1 MKGKTKQR
9 VMAVVLT
16 LAMTIGLLPL
26 EFLGGGVTQVKA
38 ADTKYTL
45 SVDMFEAGGKYA
57 DVPDGSTENYIS
69 AGVYSTAFKLGATKD
84 LDAGKWR
91 APKNGGIDSGKSG
104 NLIVTY
110 TVQDLAATAKL
121 TIVAGGSGGNAVYQL
136 LDSTGAVVS
145 MNDKSTDMN
154 MVDSS
159 KSDAFSTFVW
169 EDLTAD
175 KSPYTL
181 KMKKDSA
188 KKILIKSLEAV
199 ETVSGGSTSAIT
211 PPTVTG
217 FVTEITGGSEKV
229 KIKGNGTAGDEGSFY
244 VVKRVGPGGTEKIVG
259 KVDGNATS
267 FEVENDL
274 TDEATGDYIYS
285 VYGLGKGADGKD
297 VKDESYTN
305 TITMPHV
312 LKLGTTKVTA
322 VPGNGE
328 VKVSWTEVKE
338 ATSYELIVYQ
348 NGTQI
353 SKTDFG
359 LNLSATV
366 QNLTNGTEYGFVV
379 AANRSTTATDKQTT
393 SEEVKATPKA
403 PEVGVT
409 WFNANDLPAGTI
421 SANYV
426 VNDNVTLTAKSGKTM
441 TVQSASVT
449 TTDGQVFSQRLSTGG
464 SGDVADMTAPG
475 RTVQLTLT
483 EKSYIVIYAQSSGT
497 SRPLHI
503 AGKDGKDVTDSL
515 ALAGK
520 DDPVAP
526 SRAITLEPGTY
537 HLYATGGTGYI
548 YGVKIGVGEAPRAP
562 WSTVEKPVVNNVT
575 RGEDGNLTVDFTANI
590 GTDGADKAY
599 VIMYKDGFEAASKE
613 VSSDANVTFTPQDN
627 GEYTFK
633 VIICRNGE
641 ADKESDVYTFT
652 GYELPPAVPAITWVN
667 NLGNGS
673 VYVDYNNIPAACEVW
688 YKSDNDAAYIK
699 AAEGVTAGNYTFTGL
714 TAGEKYDFKVTA
726 TDEKGTSTSEYK
738 GFVVGEPVQQW
749 YADVFGSATSGTMT
763 INDEV
768 RSLKSPGANYT
779 YPTAAPDVTNGNNG
793 KIGIAASNNGKVADS
808 EEGIQIYY
816 TKINP
821 NTENFKMTATFTVT
835 DDSMFNNQSAFG
847 IFAIDAQGVGTKDT
861 KYFNSVSVGSFKAA
875 NAPALV
881 CPGTGKQYYHAN
893 SARLITG
900 YESYDTS
907 STAGTGRNMDNDNI
921 FSKQSADDTTKNGE
935 TYTYTLEKT
944 NTGFI
949 CSMEG
954 GGEPIVFDDVHN
966 VMVQEDGSIV
976 VGVAAARLGVE
987 ITNIQ
992 FEKTAGGAEAVQV
1005 SNLIEPKVKVYSGT
1019 VSGTTDYEFI
1029 AGADV
1034 DGWLDVFNF
1043 ATNEYVY
1050 QGPLKADGIVK
1061 VPVTLKSGYNDIK
1074 YAFKADEKIPDLTT
1088 YAIVEN
1094 THTVTVQQWGAE
1106 GETIYTAPNASTGG
1120 AGTREEPLDLQTAL
1134 NYAQPGQTIVMLDGT
1149 YYIEKDLTV
1158 QRSSNGTADKPITLT
1173 AENVGSV
1180 IIDGSKMES
1189 SSSLINLVG
1198 DYWHMYGIEFQ
1209 NGLGKGISVCG
1220 NYNTVEL
1227 CKIHNVANSGLQI
1240 SRFAGEPNTDDMW
1253 PSYNLIKYCEAYDCC
1268 DPGRSDADGFAAKLT
1283 SGVGNKFYGCIS
1295 HHNVDDG
1302 WDLYAKSTTGSIG
1315 AVTIENCVA
1324 YSNGF
1329 LSTDDPSTMSSSEFG
1344 EGNGFKLGG
1353 ENMPGAHV
1361 LKNCISY
1368 NNAGKG
1374 ITSNSGPDVQVYN
1387 CTAYN
1392 NSLKGGAYNVSLY
1405 TKTSNPKAWVLDGM
1419 LSVAENGKTNAE
1431 LGSSNGVINSLRSA
1445 TNYLYDG
1452 NKSANT
1458 QGVEATSA
1466 LFVST
1471 DITLIPT
1478 ITVNG
1483 IDMHGLLE
1491 LKDQSF
1497 NAGAKFGSWEASAKP
1512 EATKTVSTKN
1522 VISYGGFNSVALGQ
1536 AGSVNTGDATPITM
1550 LIVLMVISA
1559 GICGIYVFRRRKSF

>member
-38 ADTKYTL
+38 ADTTYSL
-45 SVDMFEAGGKYA
+45 SVDMFAVGGSYA
-57 DVPDGSTENYIS
+57 DKTDGSADSYIQ
-69 AGVYSTAFKLGATKD
+69 AGVYSSVFEFGATKEA
-84 LDAGKWR
+84 DAGKWR
-91 APKNGGIDSGKSG
+91 APKNNGIDSGKSG
-104 NLIVTY
+104 NLTVKY
-110 TVQDLAATAKL
+110 TVLDASATATL
-121 TIVAGGSGGNAVYQL
+121 TVAAGPSGAGTATYQL
-136 LDSTGAVVS
+136 LDTDGAVVKL
-145 MNDKSTDMN
+145 NDG
-154 MVDSS
+154 
-159 KSDAFSTFVW
+159 SDDLVTSAADTQFVW
-169 EDLTAD
+169 ENLTAD

-181 KMKKDSA
+181 KMKSGSA
-188 KKILIKSLEAV
+188 KKICIQSLEAV
-199 ETVSGGSTSAIT
+199 ETVSGGPVSAIN
-211 PPTVTG
+211 PPKVTDFSMNSSTG
-217 FVTEITGGSEKV
+217 SGEITINGY
-229 KIKGNGTAGDEGSFY
+229 GNAGDEGSFY
-244 VVKRVGPGGTEKIVG
+244 VAKRVGPDGAEKIVG
-259 KVDGNATS
+259 KVAGNAGQ
-267 FEVENDL
+267 FELKDDL
-274 TDEATGDYIYS
+274 TKEASGDYVYS

-297 VKDESYTN
+297 VKDETYTG
-305 TITMPHV
+305 TITQSHV
-312 LKLGTTKVTA
+312 LALGTTKVTA

-348 NGTQI
+348 NGTECLR
-353 SKTDFG
+353 TDFG

-366 QNLTNGTEYGFVV
+366 DNLTNGTEYGFVV
-379 AANRSTTATDKQTT
+379 VTNRSTTVRDNQTT

-409 WFNANDLPAGTI
+409 WFNANDLPAGTV
-421 SANYV
+421 SSNYV

-449 TTDGQVFSQRLSTGG
+449 ATDGQVFSQRLSTGG

-483 EKSYIVIYAQSSGT
+483 EKSYIVIYAQSSGA
-497 SRPLHI
+497 SRPLVL
-503 AGKDGKDVTDSL
+503 ADADGKKLDEMSL
-515 ALAGK
+515 ASK

-548 YGVKIGVGEAPRAP
+548 YGVKIGAGEAPRAP
-562 WSTVEKPVVNNVT
+562 WSTVEKPVINSVT

-599 VIMYKDGFEAASKE
+599 VIMYKDGFEAGSKE
-613 VSSDANVTFTPQDN
+613 VGSDADVKFTPQEN

-633 VIICRNGE
+633 VIICREGE
-641 ADKESDVYTFT
+641 ADKESDVYTLSD
-652 GYELPPAVPAITWVN
+652 YELPPAVPSITWVN

-673 VYVDYNNIPAACEVW
+673 VYVDYNNIPAACDVW
-688 YKSDNDAAYIK
+688 YKSDADADYIK

-714 TAGEKYDFKVTA
+714 AAGEKYDFKVTA
-726 TDEKGTSTSEYK
+726 TDAKGTSTSEFK

-779 YPTAAPDVTNGNNG
+779 YPAAAADVTNGNNG
-793 KIGIAASNNGKVADS
+793 KIGIAASSNGKVADS

-835 DDSMFNNQSAFG
+835 DDSTVNNQSAFG

-861 KYFNSVSVGSFKAA
+861 KYFNSVSVGQFKTAGTQI
-875 NAPALV
+875 
-881 CPGTGKQYYHAN
+881 CPGTGKNWYHAN

-907 STAGTGRNMDNDNI
+907 STAGSGRNMDNDNI
-921 FSKQSADDTTKNGE
+921 FSKQTADDSSKVGDTV
-935 TYTYTLEKT
+935 TYTLEKT

-954 GGEPIVFDDVHN
+954 GGESIVFDDVHN
-966 VMVQEDGSIV
+966 LMVQEDGSIV
-976 VGVAAARLGVE
+976 VGVAAARVGVE

-992 FEKTAGGAEAVQV
+992 FEKTAGGAEEVKV

-1019 VSGTTDYEFI
+1019 VSGTMDYEFI

-1050 QGPLKADGIVK
+1050 QGPLKAEGIVK

-1134 NYAQPGQTIVMLDGT
+1134 NHAQPGQTIVMLDGT
-1149 YYIEKDLTV
+1149 YYIEKDLIV
-1158 QRSSNGTADKPITLT
+1158 QRSANGTADKPITLT
-1173 AENVGSV
+1173 AENVGNV
-1180 IIDGSKMES
+1180 IIDGSKMEK
-1189 SSSLINLVG
+1189 SSSLITLVG

-1220 NYNTVEL
+1220 NYNTVEM
-1227 CKIHNVANSGLQI
+1227 CKIHHVANTGLQI
-1240 SRFAGEPNTDDMW
+1240 SRYAGEPNTDDMW
-1253 PSYNLIKYCEAYDCC
+1253 PSYNLIKYCEAYDCS

-1295 HHNVDDG
+1295 HHNIDDG

-1329 LSTDDPSTMSSSEFG
+1329 LSTDDPSTMSANDFG

-1374 ITSNSGPDVQVYN
+1374 ITSNSGPDVQVLN

-1392 NSLKGGAYNVSLY
+1392 NSLKGKAYNVSLY

-1419 LSVAENGKTNAE
+1419 LSIAENGITAAE

-1452 NKSANT
+1452 NKSVNT

-1471 DITLIPT
+1471 DITLVPT
-1478 ITVNG
+1478 ITLNG

-1491 LKDQSF
+1491 LKDLSW
-1497 NAGAKFGSWEASAKP
+1497 NAGAKFTSWEASAKP

-1522 VISYGGFNSVALGQ
+1522 VISFVGFNSVALGQ

-1550 LIVLMVISA
+1550 LVVLMVISA
-1559 GICGIYVFRRRKSF
+1559 GICGVYVFRRRKSF

>member
-16 LAMTIGLLPL
+16 LVMTISLLPL
-26 EFLGGGVTQVKA
+26 EYLGGGVTQVKA
-38 ADTKYTL
+38 AEGEL
-45 SVDMFEAGGKYA
+45 NASEL
-57 DVPDGSTENYIS
+57 
-69 AGVYSTAFKLGATKD
+69 TAFEVDKEYAGKFTFTSGVTMESNKKTFEVDGKKVEITNRIKLGNKG
-84 LDAGKWR
+84 DASKKSILFSV
-91 APKNGGIDSGKSG
+91 ASGKKGELTLCIVSG
-104 NLIVTY
+104 SSAANSEIALYNKTSNKEVENTKTTLVSGETP
-110 TVQDLAATAKL
+110 TV
-121 TIVAGGSGGNAVYQL
+121 IWNNIPAGDYYITTTSNSA
-136 LDSTGAVVS
+136 TGANVYYVRLKEESIATGVV
-145 MNDKSTDMN
+145 
-154 MVDSS
+154 
-159 KSDAFSTFVW
+159 
-169 EDLTAD
+169 
-175 KSPYTL
+175 
-181 KMKKDSA
+181 
-188 KKILIKSLEAV
+188 
-199 ETVSGGSTSAIT
+199 T

-297 VKDESYTN
+297 VKDESYTD

-409 WFNANDLPAGTI
+409 WFKANDLPAGTI

-449 TTDGQVFSQRLSTGG
+449 TTDGEVFSQRINTGG

-475 RTVQLTLT
+475 RTVQLTLK
-483 EKSYIVIYAQSSGT
+483 EKSYIVIYAQSSGA

-503 AGKDGKDVTDSL
+503 AGSDGKDVTDTL

-537 HLYATGGTGYI
+537 HLYPTGGTGYI

-575 RGEDGNLTVDFTANI
+575 RGSDGNLTVDFTANI

-613 VSSDANVTFTPQDN
+613 VSSDADVTFTPQEN

-793 KIGIAASNNGKVADS
+793 KIGIAASSNGKVADS

-835 DDSMFNNQSAFG
+835 DDSMVNNQSSYA
-847 IFAIDAQGVGTKDT
+847 IFAIDAQGLGTKDT
-861 KYFNSVSVGSFKAA
+861 KYFNSVSVGSFKTAGTV
-875 NAPALV
+875 V
-881 CPGTGKQYYHAN
+881 CPVTGKNWYHAN

-907 STAGTGRNMDNDNI
+907 STAGSGRNMDNDNI
-921 FSKQSADDTTKNGE
+921 FSKQIADDSSKNGD
-935 TYTYTLEKT
+935 TFTYTLEKT

-966 VMVQEDGSIV
+966 LMVQEDGSIV
-976 VGVAAARLGVE
+976 VGVAAARVGVE

-992 FEKTAGGAEAVQV
+992 FEKTAGGAEAVKV
-1005 SNLIEPKVKVYSGT
+1005 TNLIEPKVKVYSGT
-1019 VSGTTDYEFI
+1019 VSGTLDYEFI

-1220 NYNTVEL
+1220 NYNTVEM

-1353 ENMPGAHV
+1353 ENMPGAHI
-1361 LKNCISY
+1361 LKNSISY

-1374 ITSNSGPDVQVYN
+1374 ITSNSGPDVQVLN

-1452 NKSANT
+1452 NKSVNT

-1491 LKDQSF
+1491 LKDKSF

-1536 AGSVNTGDATPITM
+1536 TGSVNTGDTTPITM
-1550 LIVLMVISA
+1550 LVLLMVISA
-1559 GICGIYVFRRRKSF
+1559 GICGVYVFRRRKSF

>member
-26 EFLGGGVTQVKA
+26 GFLGGVTQVQA
-38 ADTKYTL
+38 AGTPYSL
-45 SVDMFEAGGKYA
+45 SVDMFKAGGLYA
-57 DVPDGSTENYIS
+57 DKTDGSADSYIQ
-69 AGVYSTAFKLGATKD
+69 AGVYSSVFEFGASKEA
-84 LDAGKWR
+84 DAGKWR
-91 APKNGGIDSGKSG
+91 APKNDGIDSGKSG
-104 NLIVTY
+104 NLTVKY
-110 TVQDLAATAKL
+110 TVLDASATATL
-121 TIVAGGSGGNAVYQL
+121 TVVAGPSGIGTATYQL
-136 LDSTGAVVS
+136 LDTDGAVVAL
-145 MNDKSTDMN
+145 NDG
-154 MVDSS
+154 
-159 KSDAFSTFVW
+159 SDDLVTSAADTQFVW
-169 EDLTAD
+169 ENLTAD

-181 KMKKDSA
+181 KMKSGSA
-188 KKILIKSLEAV
+188 KKICIQSMEAV
-199 ETVSGGSTSAIT
+199 ETSAGGTPSAIT
-211 PPTVTG
+211 APTPDSLNAVQNDAADLSKVT
-217 FVTEITGGSEKV
+217 ITGT
-229 KIKGNGTAGDEGSFY
+229 GTAGGEGSYY
-244 VVKRVGPGGTEKIVG
+244 VVKKVGSDAKETEK
-259 KVDGNATS
+259 KVAGNATT
-267 FEVENDL
+267 FEVEDTL
-274 TDEATGDYIYS
+274 DASGKYTYT
-285 VYGLGKGADGKD
+285 VYGLGKDVDGKE
-297 VKDESYTN
+297 VKDESFTN
-305 TITMPHV
+305 SVEIEYV
-312 LKLGTTKVTA
+312 LPLGTAKPTA
-322 VPGNGE
+322 VPGNAS
-328 VKVSWTEVKE
+328 VKLSWSEVKE
-338 ATSYELIVYQ
+338 ATSYDVKVYQ
-348 NGTQI
+348 NGTELADK
-353 SKTDFG
+353 SVTGVTD
-359 LNLSATV
+359 LSVTFEG
-366 QNLTNGTEYGFVV
+366 LTNGTEYGFVV
-379 AANRSTTATDKQTT
+379 VTNRSTTVKDNQTT
-393 SEEVKATPKA
+393 SEEVKAAPKA

-409 WFNANDLPAGTI
+409 WFNANDLPAGTV
-421 SANYV
+421 SSNYV

-449 TTDGQVFSQRLSTGG
+449 ATDGQVFSQRLSTGG

-475 RTVQLTLT
+475 RTVQLTLK
-483 EKSYIVIYAQSSGT
+483 EKSYIVIYAQSSGA
-497 SRPLHI
+497 SRPLVL
-503 AGKDGKDVTDSL
+503 ADGDGKKLDEM

-537 HLYATGGTGYI
+537 HLYTTGGTGYI
-548 YGVKIGVGEAPRAP
+548 FGVKIGAGEAPRAA
-562 WSTVEKPVVNNVT
+562 WSTVEKPVINSVT

-599 VIMYKDGFEAASKE
+599 VIMYKDGFEAGSKE
-613 VSSDANVTFTPQDN
+613 VGSDADVKFAPQEN

-633 VIICRNGE
+633 VIICRDGE
-641 ADKESDVYTFT
+641 ADKESDVYTLA

-673 VYVDYNNIPAACEVW
+673 VYVDYNNIPAACDVW
-688 YKSDNDAAYIK
+688 YKSDADADYIK

-726 TDEKGTSTSEYK
+726 TDAKGTSTSEFK

-779 YPTAAPDVTNGNNG
+779 YPAAAPDVTNGNNG
-793 KIGIAASNNGKVADS
+793 KIGIAASSNGKVADS

-835 DDSMFNNQSAFG
+835 DDSTVNNQSAFA

-861 KYFNSVSVGSFKAA
+861 KYFNSVSVGSFKTAGTQI
-875 NAPALV
+875 
-881 CPGTGKQYYHAN
+881 CPETGKNWYHAN

-907 STAGTGRNMDNDNI
+907 STAGSGRNMDNDNL
-921 FSKQSADDTTKNGE
+921 FSKQPAGDTSKNGD

-976 VGVAAARLGVE
+976 VGVAAARVGVE

-992 FEKTAGGAEAVQV
+992 FEKTAGGAEAVKV

-1019 VSGTTDYEFI
+1019 VSGTLDYEFI

-1134 NYAQPGQTIVMLDGT
+1134 NHAQPGQTIVMLDGT
-1149 YYIEKDLTV
+1149 YYIEKDLIV
-1158 QRSSNGTADKPITLT
+1158 QRSANGTADKPITLT
-1173 AENVGSV
+1173 AENVGNV
-1180 IIDGSKMES
+1180 IVDGSKMEK
-1189 SSSLINLVG
+1189 SSSLITLVG

-1220 NYNTVEL
+1220 NYNTVEM
-1227 CKIHNVANSGLQI
+1227 CKIHHVANTGLQI
-1240 SRFAGEPNTDDMW
+1240 SRYAGEPNTDDMW
-1253 PSYNLIKYCEAYDCC
+1253 PSYNLIKYCEAYDCS

-1295 HHNVDDG
+1295 HHNIDDG

-1329 LSTDDPSTMSSSEFG
+1329 LSTDDPSTMSANDFG

-1374 ITSNSGPDVQVYN
+1374 ITSNSGPDVQVLN

-1392 NSLKGGAYNVSLY
+1392 NSLKGKAYNVSLY

-1419 LSVAENGKTNAE
+1419 LSIAENGITAAE

-1452 NKSANT
+1452 NKSVNT

-1471 DITLIPT
+1471 DITLVPT
-1478 ITVNG
+1478 ITLNG

-1491 LKDQSF
+1491 LKDLSW
-1497 NAGAKFGSWEASAKP
+1497 NAGAKFTSWEASAKP

-1522 VISYGGFNSVALGQ
+1522 VISFVGFNSVALGQ

-1550 LIVLMVISA
+1550 LVVLMVISA
-1559 GICGIYVFRRRKSF
+1559 GICGVYVFRRRKSF

>member
-16 LAMTIGLLPL
+16 LVMTISLLPL

-38 ADTKYTL
+38 ASGTYSLTPADVKDSISSASGTDVYIKLGTYGTAFTL
-45 SVDMFEAGGKYA
+45 KGDPDKWRYYEDRIDGGKSNKCAVEYA
-57 DVPDGSTENYIS
+57 VQDSSATANLTVVVGSNGDSNSSTVSLTGADGSK
-69 AGVYSTAFKLGATKD
+69 VATTD
-84 LDAGKWR
+84 GTTD
-91 APKNGGIDSGKSG
+91 
-104 NLIVTY
+104 V
-110 TVQDLAATAKL
+110 V
-121 TIVAGGSGGNAVYQL
+121 VSGGNLAAA
-136 LDSTGAVVS
+136 STLI
-145 MNDKSTDMN
+145 
-154 MVDSS
+154 
-159 KSDAFSTFVW
+159 W
-169 EDLTAD
+169 EDLD
-175 KSPYTL
+175 SSNSPYTL
-181 KMKKDSA
+181 QA
-188 KKILIKSLEAV
+188 PTGNKIRLYSMTAV
-199 ETVSGGSTSAIT
+199 ETVSVTPAGGVAAPTPLTISATPDADDAAKIT
-211 PPTVTG
+211 ISGT
-217 FVTEITGGSEKV
+217 
-229 KIKGNGTAGDEGSFY
+229 GTAGDEGSNY
-244 VVKRVGPGGTEKIVG
+244 VVTRTDAASKTKDM
-259 KVDGNATS
+259 KAAGNADS
-267 FEVENDL
+267 FTV
-274 TDEATGDYIYS
+274 TDTLDASGTYTYTVKGTGKDADDKPTEELLEGTAEI
-285 VYGLGKGADGKD
+285 VYTLPLGKA
-297 VKDESYTN
+297 E
-305 TITMPHV
+305 P
-312 LKLGTTKVTA
+312 TA
-322 VPGNGE
+322 VPGDAS
-328 VKVSWTEVKE
+328 VRVSWSAVKE
-338 ATSYELIVYQ
+338 ATSYDVKVYQ
-348 NGTQI
+348 NGTEL
-353 SKTDFG
+353 TDKSVTG
-359 LNLSATV
+359 VSGTSATFEG
-366 QNLTNGTEYGFVV
+366 LTNGTEYGFVV
-379 AANRSTTATDKQTT
+379 VTNRSTTATDKQTT
-393 SEEVKATPKA
+393 SDEVKAKPVA

-409 WFNANDLPAGTI
+409 WLNANDLTAGTI
-421 SANYV
+421 TTELK
-426 VNDNVTLTAKSGKTM
+426 VNDNWTLFANGSSMK
-441 TVQSASVT
+441 VQSANVT
-449 TTDGQVFSQRLSTGG
+449 TSDGQVFTQRISTDGT
-464 SGDVADMTAPG
+464 GDTTKRALK
-475 RTVQLTLT
+475 LTLT
-483 EKSYIVIYAQSSGT
+483 EKSYIVIYAASSGS
-497 SRPLHI
+497 SRPLRVVDS
-503 AGKDGKDVTDSL
+503 DGKDATDALTL
-515 ALAGK
+515 AAK
-520 DDPVAP
+520 DTPVDP

-537 HLYATGGTGYI
+537 YIYSTGGTGYI
-548 YGVKIGVGEAPRAP
+548 YGVKMGVGEAPRAA
-562 WSTVEKPVVNNVT
+562 WETVEKPVINNVT
-575 RGEDGNLTVDFTANI
+575 RGDDGNLTVDFTANI

-599 VIMYKDGFEAASKE
+599 VFMYKDGFEAASKE
-613 VSSDANVTFTPQDN
+613 VGSDADVTFTPQEN

-633 VIICRNGE
+633 VVICRSGE
-641 ADKESDVYTFT
+641 ADKESDVYTLT
-652 GYELPPAVPAITWVN
+652 GYDLPPAVPAITWVT

-673 VYVDYNNIPAACEVW
+673 VYVDYNNIPAACDVW
-688 YKSDNDAAYIK
+688 YKSEGDADYVKDAS
-699 AAEGVTAGNYTFTGL
+699 GVTAGNYTFTGL

-726 TDEKGTSTSEYK
+726 TDERGTSTSEYK

-763 INDEV
+763 INGEA

-779 YPTAAPDVTNGNNG
+779 YPAAAPDVTNGNNG
-793 KIGIAASNNGKVADS
+793 TIGIAASSNGKVADS

-835 DDSMFNNQSAFG
+835 DDSTFNNQSAFG

-875 NAPALV
+875 NVPALV

-907 STAGTGRNMDNDNI
+907 STAGSGRNMDNDNG
-921 FSKQSADDTTKNGE
+921 FSKQPADDTTPVGA

-954 GGEPIVFDDVHN
+954 GGESIVFDDVHN
-966 VMVQEDGSIV
+966 LMVQEDGSIV
-976 VGVAAARLGVE
+976 VGVAAARIGVE
-987 ITNIQ
+987 ISNIQ
-992 FEKTAGGAEAVQV
+992 FEKTAGGAEAVEV

-1019 VSGTTDYEFI
+1019 VSGTMDYEFI
-1029 AGADV
+1029 AGSNV
-1034 DGWLDVFNF
+1034 DGWMDVFNF
-1043 ATNEYVY
+1043 TTNEYVF
-1050 QGPLKADGIVK
+1050 QGTVQADGIVK

-1074 YAFKADEKIPDLTT
+1074 YAFRANENVPDLTT
-1088 YAIVEN
+1088 YAIIEN
-1094 THTVTVQQWGAE
+1094 THTVAVQQWGAE

-1134 NYAQPGQTIVMLDGT
+1134 DYAQPGQTIVMLDGT

-1158 QRSSNGTADKPITLT
+1158 QRSVNGTADKPITLT

-1180 IIDGSKMES
+1180 VIDGSKMES

-1209 NGLGKGISVCG
+1209 NGIGKGISVCG
-1220 NYNTVEL
+1220 NYNTVEM
-1227 CKIHNVANSGLQI
+1227 CKIHNVANTGLQI

-1295 HHNVDDG
+1295 HHNIDDG

-1329 LSTDDPSTMSSSEFG
+1329 LSTDDPSTMSSNDFG

-1361 LKNCISY
+1361 LKNSISY

-1374 ITSNSGPDVQVYN
+1374 ITSNSGPDVQVYD
-1387 CTAYN
+1387 CTAFN

-1445 TNYLYDG
+1445 TNYLFDG
-1452 NKSANT
+1452 SKSTNT
-1458 QGVEATSA
+1458 QGVEATSDW
-1466 LFVST
+1466 FVST

-1491 LKDQSF
+1491 LKDQSL
-1497 NAGAKFGSWEASAKP
+1497 NAGAKFTSWEASAKP

-1522 VISYGGFNSVALGQ
+1522 VISFVGFNSVALGQ
-1536 AGSVNTGDATPITM
+1536 AGSVKTGDTTPIAS
-1550 LIVLMVISA
+1550 LLAIMVISA
-1559 GICGIYVFRRRKSF
+1559 GICGAYVFRRKKSF

>member
-16 LAMTIGLLPL
+16 LVMTISLLPL
-26 EFLGGGVTQVKA
+26 EFLGGVTQVKA
-38 ADTKYTL
+38 AEQTYSL
-45 SVDMFEAGGKYA
+45 SVDMFGAGGQYA
-57 DVPDGSTENYIS
+57 DKTDGTADSYIQP
-69 AGVYSTAFKLGATKD
+69 GVYSSVFEFGAPKET
-84 LDAGKWR
+84 DAVKWR

-104 NLIVTY
+104 NLTVKY
-110 TVQDLAATAKL
+110 TVLDATATAKL
-121 TIVAGGSGGNAVYQL
+121 TVTAGPSGDGTATYQL
-136 LDSTGAVVS
+136 IDTDGAVVNL
-145 MNDKSTDMN
+145 NDGSTDMVTTAAGTN
-154 MVDSS
+154 
-159 KSDAFSTFVW
+159 FVW
-169 EDLTAD
+169 ENLTAD

-181 KMKKDSA
+181 KMKTGSA
-188 KKILIKSLEAV
+188 KKICIQSLEAV
-199 ETVSGGSTSAIT
+199 ETVAGGTPTAINPPVPNSISAT
-211 PPTVTG
+211 QDDPADL
-217 FVTEITGGSEKV
+217 SKV
-229 KIKGNGTAGDEGSFY
+229 KISGAGTPGDEGSNY
-244 VVKRVGPGGTEKIVG
+244 VVKRVGPDGKATEK
-259 KVDGNATS
+259 KAAGNEAAY
-267 FEVENDL
+267 EVNDTL
-274 TDEATGDYIYS
+274 DASGEYTYT
-285 VYGLGKGADGKD
+285 VYGLGKDANGDAK
-297 VKDESYTN
+297 KDETF
-305 TITMPHV
+305 TQDAKIDFV
-312 LKLGTTKVTA
+312 LPLGTAKPTA

-379 AANRSTTATDKQTT
+379 VANRSTTATDKQTT

-483 EKSYIVIYAQSSGT
+483 EKSYIVIYAQSSGA

-503 AGKDGKDVTDSL
+503 AGSDGKDVTDTL

-575 RGEDGNLTVDFTANI
+575 RGDDGNLTVDFTANI

-599 VIMYKDGFEAASKE
+599 VIMYKDGFEAGSKE
-613 VSSDANVTFTPQDN
+613 VGSDADVTFTPQEN

-633 VIICRNGE
+633 VIICRSGE
-641 ADKESDVYTFT
+641 ADKESDVYTLT

-726 TDEKGTSTSEYK
+726 TDAKGTSTSEYK

-779 YPTAAPDVTNGNNG
+779 YPAAAPDVTNENNG
-793 KIGIAASNNGKVADS
+793 KIGIAASSNGKVADS

-835 DDSMFNNQSAFG
+835 DDSTVNNQSSYA

-861 KYFNSVSVGSFKAA
+861 KYFNSVSVGSFKTAGTQIC
-875 NAPALV
+875 PA
-881 CPGTGKQYYHAN
+881 TGKNWYHAN

-907 STAGTGRNMDNDNI
+907 STAGSGRNMDNDNI
-921 FSKQSADDTTKNGE
+921 FSKQNADDSSKNGD
-935 TYTYTLEKT
+935 TFTYTLEKT

-966 VMVQEDGSIV
+966 LMVQEDGSIV
-976 VGVAAARLGVE
+976 VGVAAARVGVE

-992 FEKTAGGAEAVQV
+992 FEKTAGGADAVSV
-1005 SNLIEPKVKVYSGT
+1005 STLIEPKVKVYSGT
-1019 VSGTTDYEFI
+1019 VSGTMDYEFI

-1134 NYAQPGQTIVMLDGT
+1134 NHAQPGQTIVMLDGT

-1180 IIDGSKMES
+1180 IVDGSKMES

-1220 NYNTVEL
+1220 NYNTVEM

-1374 ITSNSGPDVQVYN
+1374 ITSNSGPDVQVIN

-1452 NKSANT
+1452 NKSVNT

-1471 DITLIPT
+1471 DITLVPT
-1478 ITVNG
+1478 ITLNG

-1491 LKDQSF
+1491 LKDQSW

-1512 EATKTVSTKN
+1512 EATQTVSTKN

-1536 AGSVNTGDATPITM
+1536 TGSVNTGDATPITM
-1550 LIVLMVISA
+1550 LVVLMVISA
-1559 GICGIYVFRRRKSF
+1559 GICGVYVFRRRKSF